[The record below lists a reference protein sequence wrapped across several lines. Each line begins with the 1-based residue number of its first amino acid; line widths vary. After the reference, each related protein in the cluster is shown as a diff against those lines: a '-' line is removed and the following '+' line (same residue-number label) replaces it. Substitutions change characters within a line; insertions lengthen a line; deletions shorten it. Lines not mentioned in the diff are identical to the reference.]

1 MEESRRQLSFWS
13 VVTLVFLITVLSLV
27 LVEPIAVVNAQP
39 RKTET
44 RVNSILIR
52 FLQDQIT
59 DCATDVN
66 TAKEAVAGAIEA
78 IEKKDEAT
86 AKSEMMKADEVLANL
101 QNKIQEF
108 LPNKEN
114 E

>member
-1 MEESRRQLSFWS
+1 MLFRSPVSEVS
-13 VVTLVFLITVLSLV
+13 
-27 LVEPIAVVNAQP
+27 AGP

-44 RVNSILIR
+44 KVNSILIR

-66 TAKEAVAGAIEA
+66 TAKEAVAGAIKA

-86 AKSEMMKADEVLANL
+86 AKSEMKKADAVLANL
-101 QNKIQEF
+101 QSKIQEF
-108 LPNKEN
+108 LPNKES